1 MCTVAIAGVCVT
13 GTHLQC
19 FLDFSFYAY
28 HTNIATSGSMHE
40 SFDYLP
46 VASSIGSFSAL
57 SLARVSV
64 IEYTLHEYIKQLSL
78 GRDSKL

>member
-1 MCTVAIAGVCVT
+1 MCTVAISGVCVT

-28 HTNIATSGSMHE
+28 HTNIKTSESMHE

-57 SLARVSV
+57 SLARVSAIDV
-64 IEYTLHEYIKQLSL
+64 CREYITQLSL